1 MAERPTLMEPLH
13 EARQRDDTG
22 MVSDGDILRSQR
34 CRCWRALPQ
43 VDKTVVLNIAA
54 NWATII
60 SAVPV
65 AIAASS
71 AR

>member
-1 MAERPTLMEPLH
+1 MRTLAEDAE
-13 EARQRDDTG
+13 
-22 MVSDGDILRSQR
+22 VSPFVDGNPSASQHR
-34 CRCWRALPQ
+34 RWPALPQ
-43 VDKTVVLNIAA
+43 VDRTVMLNTVAS
-54 NWATII
+54 WATII